1 MSAEFEPGATT
12 ARERVVDRGT
22 AIERARSWHAAGERV
37 VLANGV
43 FDLLHVGHVRYLAG
57 ARALGTRLIV
67 AVNGDRS
74 AERLKGKGHPVMA
87 AGDRARLVAALRG
100 VDAVVVFD
108 EPTVDT
114 LLRTLRPDAH
124 A

>member
-43 FDLLHVGHVRYLAG
+43 FDLLHVGHARYLAG
-57 ARALGTRLIV
+57 ARAQGTRLV
-67 AVNGDRS
+67 VGVNGDRS
-74 AERLKGKGHPVMA
+74 AAALKGGGRPVL
-87 AGDRARLVAALRG
+87 GERERARLVAALRD
-100 VDAVVVFD
+100 VDRVVIFHQRSAD
-108 EPTVDT
+108 AILEQ
-114 LLRTLRPDAH
+114 LRPDL
-124 A
+124 